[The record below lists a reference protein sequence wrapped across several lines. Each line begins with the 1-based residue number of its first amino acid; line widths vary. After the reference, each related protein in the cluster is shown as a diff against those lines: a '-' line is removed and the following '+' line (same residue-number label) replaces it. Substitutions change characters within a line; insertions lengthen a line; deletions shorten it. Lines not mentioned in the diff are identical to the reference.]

1 MSTISAST
9 TTTTAYKVT
18 ADTTGTLVLQTG
30 STPTTAVTLD
40 ASQNMGLGVTPSA
53 WRSTSKAFQINTTGG
68 VSSDTTYGTSFSDNV
83 FLNSSA
89 NWIRLTGNGT
99 TTGLASVYGQANG
112 VHYWYNAPVGS
123 AGATATL
130 TQAMTLDASGNL
142 GLAIGSPTARLT
154 IGLQS
159 YTVSATSGMIRFKN
173 DQNSADGCIQS
184 YSVASNIGT
193 DIVFGSNFYVDT
205 AGQFARF
212 NTGRESAFQIISRTG
227 TVYWGTGGTGA
238 TATQALTL
246 NQSGVL
252 ALKGGNDSAN
262 GVGIAFPSTQVASS
276 DVNTLDDYEEGS
288 WTPTDASG
296 AGLTFGAA
304 TSARYTKIGRCVFI
318 DCEVVYPSTVN
329 NALAS
334 IGGLPF
340 TSKNTTDYNSGTCM
354 NDANLN
360 IWSFINANTTGITLY
375 SQATSFLQPT
385 NAQLSTKSLYISIWY
400 LTAY

>member
-9 TTTTAYKVT
+9 TTTTAFRITTDT
-18 ADTTGTLVLQTG
+18 AGTLVLQTG
-30 STPTTAVTLD
+30 STPTTAVTID
-40 ASQNMGLGVTPSA
+40 TSQNMGLGVTPSA

-154 IGLQS
+154 LGLQS
-159 YTVSATSGMIRFKN
+159 FTASATNGMIRFKN

-184 YSVASNIGT
+184 YSVASNVGT
-193 DIVFGSNFYVDT
+193 DVVIGSNFYVDT

-276 DVNTLDDYEEGS
+276 DVNTLDDYEEGV
-288 WTPTDASG
+288 WTPTDGSG
-296 AGLTFGAA
+296 AGLTFAVG

-318 DCEVVYPSTVN
+318 DAEIMYPTTSSTAGVIIN
-329 NALAS
+329 
-334 IGGLPF
+334 GLPF
-340 TSKNTTDYNSGTCM
+340 ASSVNTDYTSGTCM
-354 NDANLN
+354 NNANLN
-360 IWSFINANTTGITLY
+360 VWTFVNSNVTRLDLY
-375 SQATSFLQPT
+375 VQGSTFAAPT
-385 NAQLSTKSLYISIWY
+385 NAQFSGKALYISIWY
-400 LTAY
+400 LTAS